1 MSGINGDWYEA
12 LKGEFKKPYYKTL
25 FNTVNEEYR
34 TRQIFPPANDIFNAF
49 HLTPLKDVKVV
60 ILGQDPYHNF
70 NQAHGLCFSV
80 KKGVQVPPSLV
91 NIYKELQDDLGC
103 TIPNHGCLTKWAE
116 QGVLMLNTV
125 LTVRAHQA
133 NSHRGIGWEEF
144 TDAAIMAVN
153 AQDRP
158 VLVEKQ
164 TIQYDLSPRHEARSE
179 SPETLE
185 ALHRQDPA
193 WTHIICRCEK
203 ISEAEIVEAVRKG
216 HTTVDGVK
224 FYTRAGMGRCQGGFC
239 SAKIMKIISRES
251 GIPMEELTKRGRDSR
266 LLAGKLGEL
275 EVKA

>member
-133 NSHRGIGWEEF
+133 NPQRSAGGIYRCSDHGSQRTGSADCFYSVGSSGAAEKA
-144 TDAAIMAVN
+144 DAE
-153 AQDRP
+153 Q
-158 VLVEKQ
+158 
-164 TIQYDLSPRHEARSE
+164 
-179 SPETLE
+179 
-185 ALHRQDPA
+185 
-193 WTHIICRCEK
+193 
-203 ISEAEIVEAVRKG
+203 SEAF
-216 HTTVDGVK
+216 D
-224 FYTRAGMGRCQGGFC
+224 
-239 SAKIMKIISRES
+239 
-251 GIPMEELTKRGRDSR
+251 P
-266 LLAGKLGEL
+266 
-275 EVKA
+275 